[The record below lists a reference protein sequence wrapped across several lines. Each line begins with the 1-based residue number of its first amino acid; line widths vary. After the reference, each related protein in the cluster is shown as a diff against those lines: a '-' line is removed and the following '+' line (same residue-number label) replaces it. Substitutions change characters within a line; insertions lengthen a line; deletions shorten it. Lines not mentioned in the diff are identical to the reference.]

1 MKFRRPA
8 SAMLAAAMLVSSTA
22 IVSYAAEDEE
32 MKAALTVAKERIEIP
47 EAFTDFNYSVQNSY
61 GNKSYSFNWTASD
74 GSGAIYADV
83 CGEVITQYLFYSD
96 VTEDDEDVTE
106 DGSGAKPYTFGK
118 LTKEELIQKA
128 EEAVKRLN
136 PTVAK
141 KIAVDPGSVH
151 ISLYGN
157 DANVTVNR
165 VENGVKVSGQVGSIR
180 LDKNTGKLTRFYL
193 NWIPGAGF
201 KDSKGAIK
209 KSAARKGFQAE
220 FPIEMRYVAEYDWKT
235 QEYTPHLVFR
245 RTEFGQIDAFTGKK
259 ATFEESY
266 DYYTNA
272 ESALD
277 DDMENPATGA
287 IAESGD
293 SITFTEQEIAK
304 MELEGQLI
312 KPGEKLAEMIKSG
325 IWSIPEN
332 AEIDYFNTYYDSR
345 ANAYM
350 LNASIRADAP
360 VYESID
366 GTVGQ
371 LDKEEIAYQE
381 TYYGNV
387 QFNAETGEILS
398 FYGSDPSG
406 KSALKSEKNARKL
419 IEKYFK
425 EIAGDKAE
433 EFPFDG
439 ENVIAGYTDRGTD
452 ALHENI
458 VISSIYANTQRH
470 VNGIACDPENAY
482 IELDESAR
490 VCHYR
495 MNYLGLEYPK
505 PENVL
510 KTDEVY
516 QKYFEQ
522 VGYDLLYRVAY
533 NNRKKRIETA
543 LVYNAD
549 AELYIDAF
557 SGALVNSNG
566 GARTAQKPDHYTDLG
581 DNDELRA
588 AAEKLALYNITF
600 MDKKG
605 RLYPDKAITRSDF
618 ASLVRAIGV
627 YYYDSSENGKKTL
640 TRKVAA
646 KILTE
651 QYADIAELPG
661 LFSNPFS
668 DVSADDKYV
677 GYIAIAAAKGYMQG
691 ESGKFRPS
699 AKMTR
704 GEAIM
709 LVYNYLSR

>member
-1 MKFRRPA
+1 
-8 SAMLAAAMLVSSTA
+8 MLAAAMLLSSTA
-22 IVSYAAEDEE
+22 IVSYAAEDAE

-47 EAFTDFNYSVQNSY
+47 ETFTDFNYSVQNSY

-74 GSGAIYADV
+74 GSGSIYADV
-83 CGEVITQYLFYSD
+83 CGKVITQYLLYSEVTVD
-96 VTEDDEDVTE
+96 VVEPNDA
-106 DGSGAKPYTFGK
+106 GAKPYTFGK
-118 LTKEELIQKA
+118 LTKEELIEKA
-128 EEAVKRLN
+128 KAAVKKLN

-141 KIAVDPGSVH
+141 KIEVDPDSVH

-157 DANVTVNR
+157 DAYVTVNR
-165 VENGVKVSGQVGSIR
+165 VENGVKVAGQVGSIR
-180 LDKNTGKLTRFYL
+180 LDKNTGEMTRYYL

-201 KDSKGAIK
+201 KDSKEAIK

-220 FPIEMRYVAEYDWKT
+220 FPIDMHYVAEYDWKT
-235 QEYTPHLVFR
+235 QEYTPHLVFY

-266 DYYTNA
+266 DYYTSEEVN
-272 ESALD
+272 D
-277 DDMENPATGA
+277 DADNPMTGA
-287 IAESGD
+287 AESGD
-293 SITFTEQEIAK
+293 SVTFTEQEIAK

-312 KPGEKLAEMIKSG
+312 KPDEKLAEMIKSG

-350 LNASIRADAP
+350 LYASIRADAP
-360 VYESID
+360 VYESVD
-366 GTVGQ
+366 GTAEP
-371 LDKEEIAYQE
+371 LDEEIAYQE

-387 QFNAETGEILS
+387 HFNAETGEILS
-398 FYGSDPSG
+398 FYGSDRSG
-406 KSALKSEKNARKL
+406 ERALKSEKKARDL

-433 EFPFDG
+433 EFPINGKKAILGFTDL
-439 ENVIAGYTDRGTD
+439 GYDTNTQ
-452 ALHENI
+452 NI
-458 VISSIYANTQRH
+458 VLTSVYADTRRY
-470 VNGIACDPENAY
+470 VNGIACEPENAY

-505 PENVL
+505 PENIL
-510 KTDEVY
+510 ETDAVY

-533 NNRKKRIETA
+533 NNRKKRVETA

-557 SGALVNSNG
+557 SGALVNANG
-566 GARTAQKPDHYTDLG
+566 GAKTAQKPDHYTDLG

-588 AAEKLALYNITF
+588 AAEKLALYNITL
-600 MDKKG
+600 MDEKG
-605 RLYPDKAITRSDF
+605 RLNADKAVTRTDF
-618 ASLVRAIGV
+618 ANLVRSIGV
-627 YYYDSSENGKKTL
+627 YYYDSSENGQKTL
-640 TRKVAA
+640 TRKYAA

-661 LFSNPFS
+661 LFSSTFS
-668 DVSADDKYV
+668 DVPADDPYV
-677 GYIAIAAAKGYMQG
+677 GYIAITAAKGYMQG
-691 ESGKFRPS
+691 ENGKFRPS

-704 GEAIM
+704 GEALM